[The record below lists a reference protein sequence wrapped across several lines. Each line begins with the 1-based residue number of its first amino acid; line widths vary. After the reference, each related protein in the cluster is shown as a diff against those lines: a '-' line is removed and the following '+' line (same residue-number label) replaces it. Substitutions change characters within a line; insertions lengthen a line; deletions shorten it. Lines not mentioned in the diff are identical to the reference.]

1 MNNVFKAIEGYFID
15 HNYTSTP
22 VHGTLTELLPA
33 RRLEKKENKWKIDIL
48 MHAFE
53 RQSTVTLRI
62 EDDFRSAQQTMDWVA
77 SKLEDMSVGIA
88 GSCLC
93 YPYSVLLEIL
103 ACIMLPYQ
111 NFWR

>member
-1 MNNVFKAIEGYFID
+1 MRQLEKA
-15 HNYTSTP
+15 
-22 VHGTLTELLPA
+22 HGA
-33 RRLEKKENKWKIDIL
+33 LEKKENKWKIDIL